1 MNERIEELYKQS
13 FIEVRDENSFPCM
26 IFSKQKFAE
35 LLVKETISIM
45 SQQLDA
51 HGDNQANNPAY
62 YKAIID
68 TFKHFGV
75 TQ

>member
-1 MNERIEELYKQS
+1 MNERIKELAKQAG
-13 FIEVRDENSFPCM
+13 IYNLDLVDETEYW
-26 IFSKQKFAE
+26 ILEKFAE
-35 LLVKETISIM
+35 LIVEETISIM